1 MFYFRQIL
9 PCQFLFKI
17 FTIQSILSLP
27 ITSSQKICIRQEKKK
42 TPRKVFKKGK
52 RSFPGT
58 NQTYK
63 KKSLS
68 RARRECLKVCFDQLF
83 DPLLD
88 GLYPENAHEKSLAPS
103 TNGVWL
109 APPYQQ
115 QHFISKLKI
124 YAIYNPSNS
133 IVKLSKVFL
142 SKQTT
147 QKSYLRTLW
156 NAFCRRNLVW
166 CVLSSSVGKEAWL
179 RSKDTFDIILNHS
192 AVQKPFYFT
201 EKHLT
206 SPMLKR

>member
-1 MFYFRQIL
+1 MQGENVWKFVL
-9 PCQFLFKI
+9 TSFL
-17 FTIQSILSLP
+17 TH
-27 ITSSQKICIRQEKKK
+27 
-42 TPRKVFKKGK
+42 
-52 RSFPGT
+52 
-58 NQTYK
+58 Y
-63 KKSLS
+63 
-68 RARRECLKVCFDQLF
+68 
-83 DPLLD
+83 LD

-103 TNGVWL
+103 TNGVW
-109 APPYQQ
+109 PTSPYEQ

-124 YAIYNPSNS
+124 YAVYNPSNS

-156 NAFCRRNLVW
+156 NAFCRRKLVW

-201 EKHLT
+201 EKHLK
-206 SPMLKR
+206 SPMLKRWQMPHSQVDLAARTNIAGGIQTRLELNQI